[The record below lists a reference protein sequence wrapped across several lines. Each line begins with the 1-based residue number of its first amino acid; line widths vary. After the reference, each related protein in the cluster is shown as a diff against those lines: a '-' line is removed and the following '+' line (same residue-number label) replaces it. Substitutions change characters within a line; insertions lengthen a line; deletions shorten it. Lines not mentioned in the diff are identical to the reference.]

1 MTDTPDST
9 PVPPDSTLAAYAA
22 HASEFVDE
30 WINQPTPVD
39 LQADLKQWFIAAG
52 ITADIGC
59 GSGREVAW
67 LSDQGWP
74 CVGYDASPELLAL
87 AQERFPKLD
96 LRASRLPEL
105 AEIRDGSYDNVL
117 CETVLMH
124 LPVGVVPA
132 AVRSLLR
139 ILRPGGVLY
148 MSWRVTEGGD
158 FDDERGRHYTSF
170 PASVVTAALSDA
182 DVLHQEE
189 RTSQS
194 SGKRIAI
201 AVARKRSA
209 VTAT

>member
-1 MTDTPDST
+1 MTDTQTPT
-9 PVPPDSTLAAYAA
+9 PVPLDPTLAAYAA
-22 HASEFVDE
+22 HAKEFVDE
-30 WINQPTPVD
+30 WMNQPTPTD
-39 LQADLKQWFIAAG
+39 LQADLKQWFVPAG
-52 ITADIGC
+52 ITADIGS

-67 LSDQGWP
+67 LSEQGWP
-74 CVGYDASPELLAL
+74 SVGYDASPELLAL
-87 AQERFPKLD
+87 AQARFPKLD
-96 LRASRLPEL
+96 LRSSHLPEL

-139 ILRPGGVLY
+139 ILRPAGVLY
-148 MSWRVTEGGD
+148 LSWRVSEAGD

-170 PASVVTAALSDA
+170 PASLVTDALSDA

-194 SGKRIAI
+194 SGKKIAI
-201 AVARKRSA
+201 VVARKRA
-209 VTAT
+209 AAEGA